1 MDREVAARWYDS
13 MMLDISFKFR
23 RFLHNIPQD
32 PESSYYDS
40 KRTSNVI
47 SLDFISLASEE

>member
-47 SLDFISLASEE
+47 SPDFISLASEE